1 MRFLNADPIG
11 FSGGSNWFAY
21 ADGNP
26 ISLSDPFGL
35 SPWFSQDAYGNNL
48 NMGRYGAIGGYGEG
62 GPSTAEARDLMV
74 TMTYTGLGVAAG
86 AASTAVVAGAAYG
99 ALAVGVESS
108 VVTGTLFAAGTAG
121 SLATGYSIYQD
132 PSRDNIAYNIGSL
145 AGGMVVGGAVAG
157 SLGKKLSPPN
167 YSESVQAPALRQE
180 FDMRWT
186 DSSGKP
192 SVMALFANYG
202 TAVATGPTFGGA
214 AGALNLSGLG
224 LSNMCKTNS
233 K

>member
-1 MRFLNADPIG
+1 MRFLNSDPIG

-35 SPWFSQDAYGNNL
+35 SPWYSQDTYGNNL
-48 NMGRYGAIGGYGEG
+48 NMSRYGAVGGYGEG

-86 AASTAVVAGAAYG
+86 ASSTAAVAGAAYG
-99 ALAVGVESS
+99 ALAIGVESS
-108 VVTGTLFAAGTAG
+108 VVTGTLFVAGTADTV
-121 SLATGYSIYQD
+121 ATGYSIYQD

-145 AGGMVVGGAVAG
+145 AGGMVIGGSVAG

-167 YSESVQAPALRQE
+167 YSESVQTPTFRQE

-186 DSSGKP
+186 NSAGNP
-192 SVMALFANYG
+192 SIMALFANYG
-202 TAVATGPTFGGA
+202 TAMATGPTFGGA
-214 AGALNLSGLG
+214 AGALNLTGVG
-224 LSNMCKTNS
+224 LSNAYRNS
-233 K
+233 SK